1 MRTMRLS
8 LLTLSALALVAG
20 CGIVSNAN
28 AVIRVEATY
37 RTPNVRV
44 RVSNKP
50 AHYPVQPKRQL
61 PIRVRGHFKIQE
73 QDRMIA
79 RRLARYTGMPARELI
94 GMKRL
99 GYNWFEIGRWL
110 YLPRPV
116 VRAAM
121 HERSWRRFLRM
132 ERRLAM
138 SGRRTLEWRHVTYH
152 DGDGRFGND

>member
-1 MRTMRLS
+1 
-8 LLTLSALALVAG
+8 
-20 CGIVSNAN
+20 
-28 AVIRVEATY
+28 
-37 RTPNVRV
+37 
-44 RVSNKP
+44 
-50 AHYPVQPKRQL
+50 VQPKRQL
-61 PIRVRGHFKIQE
+61 PIRVRGHFKIQK

>member
-1 MRTMRLS
+1 MRLN
-8 LLTLSALALVAG
+8 LLAVSTLALIAG
-20 CGIVSNAN
+20 CGIVSNAS
-28 AVIRVEATY
+28 AVVRVEATV

-50 AHYPVQPKRQL
+50 AHYP
-61 PIRVRGHFKIQE
+61 IRVRKPLPMRGYGHHRMLA

-79 RRLARYTGMPARELI
+79 RRLARYTGVPARELI
-94 GMKRL
+94 HMKRL

-132 ERRLAM
+132 ERRLAF
-138 SGRRTLEWRHVTYH
+138 SGTRTYAWRHVTYLDD
-152 DGDGRFGND
+152 DGSSDED